1 MLLDLKLIERRFM
14 MIIYKN
20 TNLLLSPAQTL
31 VNPVNTKGVMG
42 AGIAKEFK
50 YYYPK
55 MYQKYVQICRRNDF
69 HPGELQLFKGEQGA
83 NYIRKRWVLNFP
95 TKKHWRDPSKI
106 TYLESGLAKFAATY
120 KARGITSVAFPP
132 LGAGCGGLNTKQVLA
147 LMEQYL
153 DQLDLPVYIH
163 QFRPIRGQ
171 QGKQHDEIVK
181 NLATD
186 SSLK

>member
-1 MLLDLKLIERRFM
+1 M
-14 MIIYKN
+14 MIIYKS

-55 MYQKYVQICRRNDF
+55 MYHKYVQICRRNDF
-69 HPGELQLFKGEQGA
+69 HPGQLQLFKGEQGT
-83 NYIRKRWVLNFP
+83 NYLRKRWVLNFP
-95 TKKHWRDPSKI
+95 TKKHWHDPSKI
-106 TYLESGLAKFAATY
+106 AYLESGLEKFCATY

-132 LGAGCGGLNTKQVLA
+132 LGAGCGGLNSKQVLA

-153 DQLDLPVYIH
+153 AKLDLPVYIH
-163 QFRPIRGQ
+163 QFHPIRGQ
-171 QGKQHDEIVK
+171 QGKQHAEIVK

-186 SSLK
+186 SPLT

>member
-1 MLLDLKLIERRFM
+1 
-14 MIIYKN
+14 MIIYQN

-31 VNPVNTKGVMG
+31 VNTVNTVGVMG

-55 MYQKYVQICRRNDF
+55 MFQQYAQICRRHQF
-69 HPGELQLFKGEQGA
+69 QPGQLQLFKGEQGF
-83 NYIRKRWVLNFP
+83 NYTRKRWVLNFP
-95 TKKHWRDPSKI
+95 TKKHWRDPSQLA
-106 TYLESGLAKFAATY
+106 YVEAGLQKFVATY

-153 DQLDLPVYIH
+153 GNLDIPVYIH
-163 QFRPIRGQ
+163 QFRPARGQ
-171 QGKQHDEIVK
+171 QGQQYNEIVR
-181 NLATD
+181 NLSTDSPLATN
-186 SSLK
+186 